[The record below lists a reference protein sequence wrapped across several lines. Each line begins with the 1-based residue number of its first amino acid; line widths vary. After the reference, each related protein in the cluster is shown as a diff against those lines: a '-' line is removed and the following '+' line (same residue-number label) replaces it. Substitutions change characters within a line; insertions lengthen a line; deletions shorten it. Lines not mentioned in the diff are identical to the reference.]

1 MPDSTVEL
9 QPARILS
16 VAEDELSRIVLDIHD
31 GPVQYLFTAL
41 SLLTS
46 LQNEL
51 ADPPTCTPVTQP
63 VRPVGI
69 VPPPLRPRRP
79 ELLARLAQVG
89 VLLESSLYEIRFFL
103 GAFRPPEFRR
113 RSLASIVEGLVIQ
126 HEDWT
131 HTTVHLE
138 ISSLPAETP
147 LAVKMAIYRVLQE
160 ALTNGYRHAGVE
172 EQWVRLCGA
181 SGWLHLEVLDNGR
194 GFQPPNLDDPAEA
207 EREDHIGLRGMHD
220 RVRLLGGAYCLVSAP
235 GQGTLISVA
244 SLAPMRR
251 PLIPLA
257 PDPVVV
263 PVKPVWVCPGDRKA
277 PRRDIRAVQ
286 VADADGNAQRG
297 IRRITVACLLPATV
311 GTAGVAAG

>member
-1 MPDSTVEL
+1 MPEPTSDL

-51 ADPPTCTPVTQP
+51 AAPLAPQAAPAAATDADGGSTACHASSAPGAADPK
-63 VRPVGI
+63 
-69 VPPPLRPRRP
+69 
-79 ELLARLAQVG
+79 LLARLAQVG
-89 VLLESSLYEIRFFL
+89 MLLESSLYEIRFFL

-131 HTTVHLE
+131 HTTVHLQTE
-138 ISSLPAETP
+138 DLPAETP
-147 LAVKMAIYRVLQE
+147 LAGKMAIYRVLQE

-172 EQWVRLCGA
+172 EQSVRMWGEA
-181 SGWLHLEVLDNGR
+181 GWIHLEVVDQGR
-194 GFQPPNLDDPAEA
+194 GFDPPDLEDPAEA

-220 RVRLLGGAYCLVSAP
+220 RVRLLGGQYTLESAP
-235 GQGTLISVA
+235 GQGTRVHVA
-244 SLAPMRR
+244 VPM
-251 PLIPLA
+251 
-257 PDPVVV
+257 
-263 PVKPVWVCPGDRKA
+263 G
-277 PRRDIRAVQ
+277 Q
-286 VADADGNAQRG
+286 
-297 IRRITVACLLPATV
+297 
-311 GTAGVAAG
+311 

>member
-51 ADPPTCTPVTQP
+51 ADSQLPQSPESPVAP
-63 VRPVGI
+63 APAAA
-69 VPPPLRPRRP
+69 

-89 VLLESSLYEIRFFL
+89 VLLESSLYEIRFFV

-138 ISSLPAETP
+138 ISSLPPDTP

-172 EQWVRLCGA
+172 EQWVRLRGS
-181 SGWLHLEVLDNGR
+181 SGWIYLEVIDRGR

-220 RVRLLGGAYCLVSAP
+220 RVRLIGGTYCLVSAP

-244 SLAPMRR
+244 
-251 PLIPLA
+251 
-257 PDPVVV
+257 V
-263 PVKPVWVCPGDRKA
+263 PAAVAGDGR
-277 PRRDIRAVQ
+277 
-286 VADADGNAQRG
+286 
-297 IRRITVACLLPATV
+297 
-311 GTAGVAAG
+311 

>member
-1 MPDSTVEL
+1 MPDPMPEL

-46 LQNEL
+46 LQAEL
-51 ADPPTCTPVTQP
+51 AAGSAAAPADPK
-63 VRPVGI
+63 
-69 VPPPLRPRRP
+69 
-79 ELLARLAQVG
+79 LLARLAQVG
-89 VLLESSLYEIRFFL
+89 MLLESSLYEIRFFL

-131 HTTVHLE
+131 HASVHLE
-138 ISSLPAETP
+138 TTGLPPHTP

-172 EQWVRLCGA
+172 EQWVRIWA
-181 SGWLHLEVLDNGR
+181 ADERIHLEVLDKGR
-194 GFQPPNLDDPAEA
+194 GFDPPDLEDPAQA

-220 RVRLLGGAYCLVSAP
+220 RVRLLGGQYTLDSAP
-235 GQGTLISVA
+235 GQGTRLYVA
-244 SLAPMRR
+244 V
-251 PLIPLA
+251 PL
-257 PDPVVV
+257 
-263 PVKPVWVCPGDRKA
+263 G
-277 PRRDIRAVQ
+277 
-286 VADADGNAQRG
+286 
-297 IRRITVACLLPATV
+297 
-311 GTAGVAAG
+311 

>member
-46 LQNEL
+46 LQNDL
-51 ADPPTCTPVTQP
+51 AAPQP
-63 VRPVGI
+63 AVGQAVDQI
-69 VPPPLRPRRP
+69 EGVPSAEGAPARVDP

-89 VLLESSLYEIRFFL
+89 VLLESSLYEIRFFV

-138 ISSLPAETP
+138 ISSLPPDTP

-172 EQWVRLCGA
+172 EQWVRLRGS
-181 SGWLHLEVLDNGR
+181 SGWIYLEVIDR
-194 GFQPPNLDDPAEA
+194 GA
-207 EREDHIGLRGMHD
+207 
-220 RVRLLGGAYCLVSAP
+220 VS
-235 GQGTLISVA
+235 S
-244 SLAPMRR
+244 R
-251 PLIPLA
+251 PIWTIL
-257 PDPVVV
+257 
-263 PVKPVWVCPGDRKA
+263 
-277 PRRDIRAVQ
+277 PRPSAK
-286 VADADGNAQRG
+286 
-297 IRRITVACLLPATV
+297 TTSAC
-311 GTAGVAAG
+311 AACTTGCA

>member
-1 MPDSTVEL
+1 MPDPITEL

-51 ADPPTCTPVTQP
+51 SEPPTDPK
-63 VRPVGI
+63 
-69 VPPPLRPRRP
+69 
-79 ELLARLAQVG
+79 LLARLAQVG
-89 VLLESSLYEIRFFL
+89 MLLESSLYEIRFFL

-131 HTTVHLE
+131 HVIVHLE
-138 ISSLPAETP
+138 TDSLPADTP

-172 EQWVRLCGA
+172 EQWVRMWCEA
-181 SGWLHLEVLDNGR
+181 DWIHLEVVDNGR
-194 GFQPPNLDDPAEA
+194 GFTPPDLEDPAEA

-220 RVRLLGGAYCLVSAP
+220 RVRLLGGTYQLESAP
-235 GQGTLISVA
+235 GHGTRVLVS
-244 SLAPMRR
+244 
-251 PLIPLA
+251 
-257 PDPVVV
+257 V
-263 PVKPVWVCPGDRKA
+263 PV
-277 PRRDIRAVQ
+277 
-286 VADADGNAQRG
+286 
-297 IRRITVACLLPATV
+297 
-311 GTAGVAAG
+311 GV

>member
-1 MPDSTVEL
+1 MPEPIPEL

-51 ADPPTCTPVTQP
+51 GDASAPANVGHASSVTPPD
-63 VRPVGI
+63 
-69 VPPPLRPRRP
+69 P
-79 ELLARLAQVG
+79 ELRARLAQVG
-89 VLLESSLYEIRFFL
+89 MLLESSLYEIRFFL

-138 ISSLPAETP
+138 TEGLPAETP

-172 EQWVRLCGA
+172 EQSVRMWGEA
-181 SGWLHLEVLDNGR
+181 GFIHLEVVDQGR
-194 GFQPPNLDDPAEA
+194 GFTPPDLEDPAEA

-220 RVRLLGGAYCLVSAP
+220 RVRLLGGQYTLESAP
-235 GQGTLISVA
+235 GQGTRLHVA
-244 SLAPMRR
+244 
-251 PLIPLA
+251 
-257 PDPVVV
+257 V
-263 PVKPVWVCPGDRKA
+263 PVG
-277 PRRDIRAVQ
+277 
-286 VADADGNAQRG
+286 
-297 IRRITVACLLPATV
+297 
-311 GTAGVAAG
+311 

>member
-1 MPDSTVEL
+1 MPDPITEL

-51 ADPPTCTPVTQP
+51 SEPPTDPK
-63 VRPVGI
+63 
-69 VPPPLRPRRP
+69 
-79 ELLARLAQVG
+79 LLARLAQVG
-89 VLLESSLYEIRFFL
+89 MLLESSLYEIRFFL
-103 GAFRPPEFRR
+103 GTFRPPEFRR

-131 HTTVHLE
+131 HVTVHLE
-138 ISSLPAETP
+138 TDALPVDTP

-172 EQWVRLCGA
+172 EQWVRMWGEA
-181 SGWLHLEVLDNGR
+181 GWIHLEVVDNGR
-194 GFQPPNLDDPAEA
+194 GFTPPDLEDPAEA

-220 RVRLLGGAYCLVSAP
+220 RVRLLGGKYQLESAP
-235 GQGTLISVA
+235 GHGTRVLVS
-244 SLAPMRR
+244 
-251 PLIPLA
+251 
-257 PDPVVV
+257 V
-263 PVKPVWVCPGDRKA
+263 PVGP
-277 PRRDIRAVQ
+277 
-286 VADADGNAQRG
+286 
-297 IRRITVACLLPATV
+297 
-311 GTAGVAAG
+311 

>member
-1 MPDSTVEL
+1 MPGEGLGPYMPDSTVEL

-51 ADPPTCTPVTQP
+51 ADSQSPV
-63 VRPVGI
+63 
-69 VPPPLRPRRP
+69 VPAPATP

-89 VLLESSLYEIRFFL
+89 MLLESSLYEIRFFL

-138 ISSLPAETP
+138 ISSLPPDTP

-172 EQWVRLCGA
+172 EQWVRLRGS
-181 SGWLHLEVLDNGR
+181 SGWIYLEVIDRGR

-220 RVRLLGGAYCLVSAP
+220 RVRLIGGTYCLVSAP

-244 SLAPMRR
+244 
-251 PLIPLA
+251 
-257 PDPVVV
+257 V
-263 PVKPVWVCPGDRKA
+263 PGALPGDGR
-277 PRRDIRAVQ
+277 
-286 VADADGNAQRG
+286 
-297 IRRITVACLLPATV
+297 
-311 GTAGVAAG
+311 

>member
-9 QPARILS
+9 EPARILS

-51 ADPPTCTPVTQP
+51 SELPTDPPTDPK
-63 VRPVGI
+63 
-69 VPPPLRPRRP
+69 
-79 ELLARLAQVG
+79 LLARLAQVG
-89 VLLESSLYEIRFFL
+89 MLLESSLYEIRFFL

-131 HTTVHLE
+131 HVTVNLE
-138 ISSLPAETP
+138 TDSLPADTP

-160 ALTNGYRHAGVE
+160 ALTNGYRHASVE
-172 EQWVRLCGA
+172 EQWVRMWGEA
-181 SGWLHLEVLDNGR
+181 GWIHLEVIDNGR
-194 GFQPPNLDDPAEA
+194 GFMPPNLDDPVEA

-220 RVRLLGGAYCLVSAP
+220 RVRLLGGRYQLESAP
-235 GQGTLISVA
+235 GHGTRVLV
-244 SLAPMRR
+244 SL
-251 PLIPLA
+251 
-257 PDPVVV
+257 PV
-263 PVKPVWVCPGDRKA
+263 GS
-277 PRRDIRAVQ
+277 
-286 VADADGNAQRG
+286 
-297 IRRITVACLLPATV
+297 
-311 GTAGVAAG
+311 

>member
-1 MPDSTVEL
+1 MPESITEL

-46 LQNEL
+46 LQTEL
-51 ADPPTCTPVTQP
+51 SEGAGLANAAHEESATFHPDSE
-63 VRPVGI
+63 
-69 VPPPLRPRRP
+69 LR
-79 ELLARLAQVG
+79 ARLAQVG
-89 VLLESSLYEIRFFL
+89 MLLESSLYEIRFFL

-126 HEDWT
+126 HEEWT

-138 ISSLPAETP
+138 TAGLPVETP

-172 EQWVRLCGA
+172 EQWVRIWGDD
-181 SGWLHLEVLDNGR
+181 GFIHLEVVDMGR
-194 GFQPPNLDDPAEA
+194 GFEPPDLEDPAEA

-220 RVRLLGGAYCLVSAP
+220 RVRLLGGRYTLESAP
-235 GQGTLISVA
+235 GKGTHLRVA
-244 SLAPMRR
+244 
-251 PLIPLA
+251 
-257 PDPVVV
+257 V
-263 PVKPVWVCPGDRKA
+263 PVG
-277 PRRDIRAVQ
+277 
-286 VADADGNAQRG
+286 
-297 IRRITVACLLPATV
+297 
-311 GTAGVAAG
+311 

>member
-9 QPARILS
+9 EPARILS

-41 SLLTS
+41 TLLTS
-46 LQNEL
+46 LQNDL
-51 ADPPTCTPVTQP
+51 TDPQPAGGQAAGAAAADGASAGADPK
-63 VRPVGI
+63 
-69 VPPPLRPRRP
+69 
-79 ELLARLAQVG
+79 LLARLAQVG

-138 ISSLPAETP
+138 TSSLPADTP

-172 EQWVRLCGA
+172 EQWVRLWGVP
-181 SGWLHLEVLDNGR
+181 GWIYLEVIDKGR
-194 GFQPPNLDDPAEA
+194 GFQPPDLDDPAEA
-207 EREDHIGLRGMHD
+207 ERADHIGLRGMHD
-220 RVRLLGGAYCLVSAP
+220 RVRLLGGAYCLESAP
-235 GQGTLISVA
+235 GQGTFISVA
-244 SLAPMRR
+244 L
-251 PLIPLA
+251 
-257 PDPVVV
+257 PV
-263 PVKPVWVCPGDRKA
+263 
-277 PRRDIRAVQ
+277 
-286 VADADGNAQRG
+286 
-297 IRRITVACLLPATV
+297 
-311 GTAGVAAG
+311 AGC

>member
-1 MPDSTVEL
+1 MPEPATDL

-51 ADPPTCTPVTQP
+51 SDPASTSDHATNVATLPSVVEHVANLTPPADPK
-63 VRPVGI
+63 
-69 VPPPLRPRRP
+69 
-79 ELLARLAQVG
+79 LLARLAQVG

-126 HEDWT
+126 HEEWT
-131 HTTVHLE
+131 HTTVHLQTE
-138 ISSLPAETP
+138 QLPAETP

-172 EQWVRLCGA
+172 EQSVRIWGED
-181 SGWLHLEVLDNGR
+181 GFIHLEVVHKGR
-194 GFQPPNLDDPAEA
+194 GFEPPNLEDPAEA
-207 EREDHIGLRGMHD
+207 EREDHIGLRGMHE
-220 RVRLLGGAYCLVSAP
+220 RVRMLGGQYTLQSAP
-235 GQGTLISVA
+235 GQGTRVRVA
-244 SLAPMRR
+244 
-251 PLIPLA
+251 
-257 PDPVVV
+257 V
-263 PVKPVWVCPGDRKA
+263 PVR
-277 PRRDIRAVQ
+277 
-286 VADADGNAQRG
+286 
-297 IRRITVACLLPATV
+297 
-311 GTAGVAAG
+311 

>member
-9 QPARILS
+9 EPARILS

-46 LQNEL
+46 LQNDL
-51 ADPPTCTPVTQP
+51 ADPQPAVGQVAGVTPADCAPARVD
-63 VRPVGI
+63 
-69 VPPPLRPRRP
+69 P

-89 VLLESSLYEIRFFL
+89 MLLESSLYEIRFFL

-138 ISSLPAETP
+138 ISSLPADTP

-160 ALTNGYRHAGVE
+160 ALTNGYRHAGVD
-172 EQWVRLCGA
+172 EQWVRLRGA
-181 SGWLHLEVLDNGR
+181 SGWIYLEVIDKGR
-194 GFQPPNLDDPAEA
+194 GFQPPDLDDPAEA
-207 EREDHIGLRGMHD
+207 ERADHIGLRGMHD
-220 RVRLLGGAYCLVSAP
+220 RVRLLGGTYCLVSAP

-244 SLAPMRR
+244 VPAA
-251 PLIPLA
+251 IPA
-257 PDPVVV
+257 E
-263 PVKPVWVCPGDRKA
+263 GR
-277 PRRDIRAVQ
+277 
-286 VADADGNAQRG
+286 
-297 IRRITVACLLPATV
+297 
-311 GTAGVAAG
+311 

>member
-41 SLLTS
+41 TLLTS

-51 ADPPTCTPVTQP
+51 ADSQSPQSSQIPAASAPPT
-63 VRPVGI
+63 
-69 VPPPLRPRRP
+69 P

-89 VLLESSLYEIRFFL
+89 MLLESSLYEIRFFL

-138 ISSLPAETP
+138 ISSLPADTP

-172 EQWVRLCGA
+172 EQWVRLRGS
-181 SGWLHLEVLDNGR
+181 SGWIYLEVIDKGR
-194 GFQPPNLDDPAEA
+194 GFQPPDLDDPAEA

-220 RVRLLGGAYCLVSAP
+220 RVRLLGGTYCLVSAP
-235 GQGTLISVA
+235 GQGTLVSVA
-244 SLAPMRR
+244 
-251 PLIPLA
+251 IP
-257 PDPVVV
+257 
-263 PVKPVWVCPGDRKA
+263 
-277 PRRDIRAVQ
+277 
-286 VADADGNAQRG
+286 
-297 IRRITVACLLPATV
+297 
-311 GTAGVAAG
+311 AAGG

>member
-9 QPARILS
+9 EPARILS

-51 ADPPTCTPVTQP
+51 SELPTDPPTDPK
-63 VRPVGI
+63 
-69 VPPPLRPRRP
+69 
-79 ELLARLAQVG
+79 LLARLAQVG
-89 VLLESSLYEIRFFL
+89 MLLESSLYEIRFFL

-131 HTTVHLE
+131 HVTVNLE
-138 ISSLPAETP
+138 TDSLPADTP

-172 EQWVRLCGA
+172 EQWVCMWGEA
-181 SGWLHLEVLDNGR
+181 GWIHLEVIDKGR
-194 GFQPPNLDDPAEA
+194 GFMPPNLDDPIEA

-220 RVRLLGGAYCLVSAP
+220 RVRLLGGKYQLESAP
-235 GQGTLISVA
+235 GHGTRVLV
-244 SLAPMRR
+244 SL
-251 PLIPLA
+251 
-257 PDPVVV
+257 PVG
-263 PVKPVWVCPGDRKA
+263 P
-277 PRRDIRAVQ
+277 
-286 VADADGNAQRG
+286 
-297 IRRITVACLLPATV
+297 
-311 GTAGVAAG
+311 

>member
-1 MPDSTVEL
+1 MTDSTTEL

-51 ADPPTCTPVTQP
+51 ADATPPATTGVTPVEEVDHGT
-63 VRPVGI
+63 G
-69 VPPPLRPRRP
+69 VPPGDDAPTPTDP
-79 ELLARLAQVG
+79 KLLARLAQVG
-89 VLLESSLYEIRFFL
+89 MLLESSLYEIRFFL

-131 HTTVHLE
+131 HAIVHLE
-138 ISSLPAETP
+138 TDSLPADTP

-160 ALTNGYRHAGVE
+160 ALTNGYRHGGIE
-172 EQWVRLCGA
+172 EQWVHMWGEE
-181 SGWLHLEVLDNGR
+181 GWIHLEVVDTGR
-194 GFQPPNLDDPAEA
+194 GFTPPNLEDPAEA

-220 RVRLLGGAYCLVSAP
+220 RVRLLGGTYQLESAP
-235 GQGTLISVA
+235 GAGTRIVVA
-244 SLAPMRR
+244 
-251 PLIPLA
+251 
-257 PDPVVV
+257 V
-263 PVKPVWVCPGDRKA
+263 PVDS
-277 PRRDIRAVQ
+277 
-286 VADADGNAQRG
+286 N
-297 IRRITVACLLPATV
+297 
-311 GTAGVAAG
+311 